1 MILKMAWKN
10 MFRYKRRSLITASAV
25 AFGVIFTVLFDALT
39 YGIANETD
47 INLLNY
53 ESSGAKFFAKGYF
66 EKIEELPI
74 DYLIER
80 NDVQSITDYLDS
92 KKISYTPE
100 LASECEIFFNEDY
113 FETSGSIT
121 GALVGINPV
130 KAKSVYK
137 LHESIRSGTW
147 LETNSDEPYCSGV
160 VVGSWIADDM
170 GAQLGYYIT
179 VQCKGRGGFT
189 QTIDVPIV
197 GILHCPDTTINS
209 NYIFMDINYLNEMLE
224 MDGAVTAIDVELGS
238 HFNVDQNIEK
248 LKKDLQKTQILSQT
262 NAELKTW
269 REINKDSMEIQSF
282 YTLVTDILMIFM
294 FVIAAVGISNTML
307 MSVLERKNEIG
318 MLKAMGYSS
327 VYIKRLFMCEGVSI
341 GIVGCI
347 LGFAVACILN
357 IPMSTVG
364 INVGGLLDDVDMGF
378 RINNIVRSAW
388 DPIGF
393 VKVTAGALITAG
405 IAAFI
410 PTGSTVKKEIADIFK
425 N

>member
-10 MFRYKRRSLITASAV
+10 MLRYKRRSLITASAV
-25 AFGVIFTVLFDALT
+25 AFGVVFTVLFDALI

-53 ESSGAKFFAKGYF
+53 ECSGVKFFAKGYF

-74 DYLIER
+74 DYLIEKK
-80 NDVQSITDYLDS
+80 DVELITNYLNS
-92 KKISYTPE
+92 EKIPCTPE

-113 FETSGSIT
+113 FEASGSIT
-121 GALVGINPV
+121 GALIGIDPI
-130 KAKSVYK
+130 KTKSVYK
-137 LHESIRSGTW
+137 LHESIRTGTW
-147 LETNSDEPYCSGV
+147 LEKNADEPYCTGV

-170 GAQLGYYIT
+170 NAQLGYYIT

-209 NYIFMDINYLNEMLE
+209 NYIFMDINYLDEMLE
-224 MDGAVTAIDVELGS
+224 MNGAVTAIDAGLGS
-238 HFNVDQNIEK
+238 RFNVDQNIEK
-248 LKKDLQKTQILSQT
+248 LKKDLQETQLLSKT

-269 REINKDSMEIQSF
+269 REINKDSMNIQSF
-282 YTLVTDILMIFM
+282 YTLVTDILMLFM

-307 MSVLERKNEIG
+307 MSVIERKNEIA

-327 VYIKRLFMCEGVSI
+327 GYIKRLFMCEGVSI

-347 LGFAVACILN
+347 LGFAVACLLN
-357 IPMSTVG
+357 IPMSTAG
-364 INVGGLLDDVDMGF
+364 INIGGLLDDVDMGF

-388 DPIGF
+388 DPVGF
-393 VKVTAGALITAG
+393 IKVTAGALITAG
-405 IAAFI
+405 IAAII
-410 PTGSTVKKEIADIFK
+410 PTVSIVKKEIADIFK